1 MTTQLELTKD
11 ISKAEINIAMI
22 IGPPPKCMNRVLN
35 PRSWFE
41 RPSFILLAL
50 LGSLLYLWLLWGAAN
65 SVITRTCMHMAEKH
79 NAEIKT
85 ESEGGTVGLRGQHC
99 QPLHKETAR
108 SSTDTIL

>member
-1 MTTQLELTKD
+1 MTTQLELTRD
-11 ISKAEINIAMI
+11 IGKAEINNSMN

-65 SVITRTCMHMAEKH
+65 SVIKRMCMHMAEEH
-79 NAEIKT
+79 TAENKT
-85 ESEGGTVGLRGQHC
+85 GAEGGT
-99 QPLHKETAR
+99 
-108 SSTDTIL
+108 TDL